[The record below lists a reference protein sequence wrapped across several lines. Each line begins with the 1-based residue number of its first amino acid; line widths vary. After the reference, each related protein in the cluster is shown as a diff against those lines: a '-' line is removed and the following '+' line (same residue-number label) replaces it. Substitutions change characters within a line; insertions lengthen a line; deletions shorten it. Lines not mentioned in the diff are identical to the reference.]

1 MEVLLSRTEARIVK
15 NTLNKTAQV
24 FVKAQRTKSIMIG
37 YSGSYGINGKQICLY
52 SPLKGNGMKRN
63 VGRDG
68 SGRPIY
74 SVLSEFTLQ

>member
-1 MEVLLSRTEARIVK
+1 MIRGVEARVGWRFYSPEEARIVK

-52 SPLKGNGMKRN
+52 SPPQGQWNEKKCW
-63 VGRDG
+63 
-68 SGRPIY
+68 
-74 SVLSEFTLQ
+74 